1 MKTGYKYL
9 FLLAAVVFG
18 LTACEQEKKR
28 EPSPTTGTSVVAF
41 EQGDIQAEINPNKVA
56 LAYDIK
62 IARTNADSA
71 LTVKINAEGDVDI
84 IKVPASA
91 TFAAGVSEVTVQLT
105 FPNAQVDSTYTV
117 VLSLDSINQSPY
129 LDGTPKCTFTAII
142 GTWEVSETPA
152 IFVDGV
158 VCSPFGMTPIA
169 WYVNFQ
175 SKLNADGS
183 KDYRFFNPYRANKG
197 SEDPDNFGVYSWFVY
212 NSGETVDMKNDY
224 NWEIHV
230 DATGMATFAKTYLGP
245 DYGYGPALIWMVA
258 DFYAQKQGTAP
269 DYATYGAGAYD
280 ATADAIIFPAGTY
293 LWYFDGYGG
302 NLASLP
308 QTIYL
313 DSKDYQDNHLSIDDY
328 NDPSIEWVEQ
338 TSEVNLFE
346 SSITNFSNDEQK
358 LFKAKDPYAGNPKS
372 PFIDLYCLKDV
383 YSEGANLAFYWNG
396 EKEDTLD
403 IPVPQNTLISIMGKE
418 LLIVEAEGIVT
429 TSTVKGTDVS
439 VFTFALTLAS
449 KEGDLVGTF
458 VETFSMAGEP
468 IVFSKEDFIGNF
480 IMKGYS
486 QFTDAAESVNVTIAE
501 EDSVIVLHGIQYCSG
516 LLCDFDAEKGTLS
529 VAPQVQDSIYGAYD
543 IAFYTTTAAGVSTK
557 AALEFGF
564 GLDGIAKLTKTS
576 EADGYL
582 VRSEAA
588 NGWLAGHYD
597 LSLTPA
603 LVAPTAPAKAP
614 AINGAYDWKKHE
626 VRANNGL
633 SFIGKYQR
641 SVKSQVIR

>member
-1 MKTGYKYL
+1 M

-28 EPSPTTGTSVVAF
+28 EPSPTTGTNVVAF
-41 EQGDIQAEINPNKVA
+41 EQGSITAEINPNKVA

-62 IARTNADSA
+62 IARTNKDSA
-71 LTVKINAEGDVDI
+71 LTVKLKAEGDVDI

-91 TFAAGVSEVTVQLT
+91 TFAAGASETTVKLT
-105 FPNAQVDSTYTV
+105 FPNAEIDSTYSV
-117 VLSLDSINQSPY
+117 VLTLDSINQSPY
-129 LDGTPKCTFTAII
+129 LDGTSKCSFTAVIA
-142 GTWEVSETPA
+142 TWEVSEKPA
-152 IFVDGV
+152 VFVDGV

-197 SEDPDNFGVYSWFVY
+197 SSDPDNFGVYSWFAY

-258 DFYAQKQGTAP
+258 DFYAQKQGTDP
-269 DYATYGAGAYD
+269 DYDKYGAGVYSAAD
-280 ATADAIIFPAGTY
+280 DAIIFPAGTY

-308 QTIYL
+308 QIVYL
-313 DSKDYQDNHLSIDDY
+313 DSKKYQDDHLSIDDY
-328 NDPSIEWVEQ
+328 NDPSIEWIEQ
-338 TSEVNLFE
+338 ESEVNLFE

-372 PFIDLYCLKDV
+372 PYIDLYCLKDV

-403 IPVPQNTLISIMGKE
+403 IPVPQNTKISIMGKE

-480 IMKGYS
+480 TLTGPS
-486 QFTDAAESVNVTIAE
+486 QFSGKPDAAMDVTIIE
-501 EDSVIVLHGIQYCSG
+501 EEGKLVLNGVDYCSPIVLG
-516 LLCDFDAEKGTLS
+516 FDEETGAIS
-529 VAPQVQDSIYGAYD
+529 IVPQKLDTIYGMYD
-543 IAFYTTTAAGVSTK
+543 ITLYTTTAAGSSAT
-557 AALEFGF
+557 AALELAF
-564 GLDGIAKLTKTS
+564 GLDGIVKITKTS

-582 VRSEAA
+582 LGSNVAG
-588 NGWLAGHYD
+588 GWISGYYD
-597 LSLTPA
+597 IQLTPA